1 MLKLVKGDI
10 TQISCDVIVNAAKP
24 SLLGGGGVDGAIH
37 KAAGPLLL
45 LECMTLCGCK
55 VGCAKITGGHRL
67 PCRYVVHTVGPKW
80 KTGSPQEA
88 ALLAQCYRSS
98 IELARA
104 RGGMSVAFPV
114 ISSGAYGCPMD
125 IALKI
130 AVDAIHDALADGDMD
145 VYLVV
150 LGDEKQV
157 SEELFRATEGYIDR
171 VFQE

>member
-1 MLKLVKGDI
+1 
-10 TQISCDVIVNAAKP
+10 
-24 SLLGGGGVDGAIH
+24 
-37 KAAGPLLL
+37 
-45 LECMTLCGCK
+45 
-55 VGCAKITGGHRL
+55 
-67 PCRYVVHTVGPKW
+67 
-80 KTGSPQEA
+80 
-88 ALLAQCYRSS
+88 
-98 IELARA
+98 
-104 RGGMSVAFPV
+104 MSVAFPV

-157 SEELFRATEGYIDR
+157 SEELFRAIEGYIDR